1 MKNYLFLLAFLFV
14 SATVFAVP
22 QGDGSVD
29 NPYLVA
35 DASELNEIRNHPD
48 AHYRLM
54 NDIDLGDWLAEN
66 QWFHRFFGRQRF
78 CRFRFL
84 DQPSFHRQGGF
95 VRQHLWRHNQ
105 AFGLVDGRRE
115 RRCRQ

>member
-66 QWFHRFFGRQRF
+66 SPEEGSMVSQ
-78 CRFRFL
+78 
-84 DQPSFHRQGGF
+84 
-95 VRQHLWRHNQ
+95 VLWTATVLPFQVSGSTVLPPTRWVCSAASLAAQ
-105 AFGLVDGRRE
+105 SSVWA
-115 RRCRQ
+115 C